1 MVFEMGGYVGLKI
14 DGVQWKMVDKVWRNL
29 VNGNFG
35 EWKFFQLTIKKIKL
49 FWKISLKNCEIVNG
63 GRYDASPSGRVLESI
78 VGSAGLDCGLGAQYW
93 RIFLIFLIFRFFHQY
108 RHKFLHFSIFS

>member
-1 MVFEMGGYVGLKI
+1 MEKP
-14 DGVQWKMVDKVWRNL
+14 
-29 VNGNFG
+29 G
-35 EWKFFQLTIKKIKL
+35 EWKKNQLAIEKNKT
-49 FWKISLKNCEIVNG
+49 FWKISLKNGEMVNS

-108 RHKFLHFSIFS
+108 HHKFMHFSIFL